1 MACHEGGWM
10 QKRNHETGRQGA
22 QLEKEQQR
30 LGQNKK
36 AARQRQD
43 RGRRVNAAVAGETP
57 ARRASTYTPEGCK
70 HPQHAGTA
78 TGS

>member
-1 MACHEGGWM
+1 M
-10 QKRNHETGRQGA
+10 QKRNHEEGRRGA
-22 QLEKEQQR
+22 QLEKEQQH

-57 ARRASTYTPEGCK
+57 AR
-70 HPQHAGTA
+70 
-78 TGS
+78 

>member
-10 QKRNHETGRQGA
+10 QKRNHEEGRQGA
-22 QLEKEQQR
+22 QLEKEQQH

-43 RGRRVNAAVAGETP
+43 RGQCCRGRGDPSKVTLHLH
-57 ARRASTYTPEGCK
+57 T
-70 HPQHAGTA
+70 
-78 TGS
+78 